1 MKTCLLV
8 TTTFWPL
15 KHMSPCRVK
24 ESQTYL
30 YMILLIQNPKQT
42 KLTRAV
48 QSQGSSYTSRGK
60 DWKGTQRGL
69 LGNWQCSAF
78 KNTVLMT
85 RESYSV
91 CRNSLS
97 YVLVSAYRL
106 PSSEELKKKKIPCL
120 SKIFCFSPLVLLLQA
135 GKKSVSM
142 VRWILQKKA
151 FRFTPLFDRD
161 ADHG

>member
-15 KHMSPCRVK
+15 KHMSSCRVK

-97 YVLVSAYRL
+97 YVLVSAHML
-106 PSSEELKKKKIPCL
+106 PSSEELKKKKNTLPIQDFL
-120 SKIFCFSPLVLLLQA
+120 FFSSSSSAASRKKKCFYGQ
-135 GKKSVSM
+135 M
-142 VRWILQKKA
+142 N
-151 FRFTPLFDRD
+151 FTEKGL
-161 ADHG
+161 